1 MQHYNVSKCT
11 ILWKQYDNTVY
22 KLIRLSI
29 YGLLFLSCFILV
41 ICYDTNCELGDVN
54 EHLLKY
60 FFNVAILNILLK
72 QLYNLSCMSNTLL

>member
-29 YGLLFLSCFILV
+29 YGLFVMFYFSYML
-41 ICYDTNCELGDVN
+41 YTNCELGDVN